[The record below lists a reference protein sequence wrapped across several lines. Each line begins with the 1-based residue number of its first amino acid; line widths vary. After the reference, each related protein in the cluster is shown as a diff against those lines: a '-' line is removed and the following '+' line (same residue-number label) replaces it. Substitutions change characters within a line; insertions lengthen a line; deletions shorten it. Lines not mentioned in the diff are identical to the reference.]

1 MGFESGHIE
10 KGMVDLRQGL
20 PALSIEEINFLLY
33 FIGESSFKGKDME
46 RIYSLSLKLNSIL
59 QYQLKINE
67 KLSNQ

>member
-33 FIGESSFKGKDME
+33 FIDKRTRPGYWSKNIILLKKISF
-46 RIYSLSLKLNSIL
+46 
-59 QYQLKINE
+59 
-67 KLSNQ
+67 